1 MDIRFLKTSVT
12 RSAIVASSFELS
24 ILWSLLDEHHFCTIY
39 CISLNVRAVDE
50 FLKIFKPN
58 NVVIHITANLKE
70 SMESMRG
77 YTVRAETGATIKTT
91 HVPLVLL
98 RRLMV
103 WTSHEEL
110 LCV

>member
-1 MDIRFLKTSVT
+1 
-12 RSAIVASSFELS
+12 
-24 ILWSLLDEHHFCTIY
+24 
-39 CISLNVRAVDE
+39 LNVRAVDE